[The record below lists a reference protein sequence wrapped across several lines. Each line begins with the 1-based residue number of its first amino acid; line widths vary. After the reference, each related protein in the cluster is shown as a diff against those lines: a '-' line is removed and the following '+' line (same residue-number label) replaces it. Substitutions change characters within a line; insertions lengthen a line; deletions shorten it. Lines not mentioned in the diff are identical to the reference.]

1 MGRRLRAAGSAP
13 ARHDLRRHAGGRAGS
28 EDEVRR
34 RRSRRADRGARSRA
48 RPRHGAARRRGA
60 ALRASHLH
68 RAARAARAALAP
80 GVDVAILGAVSG
92 LRWHDLE
99 CGGYD
104 ADLPLWRELA
114 EQARGDVLD
123 VGCGAGRVALD
134 LARRGHAVT
143 GLDHDAELVD
153 ALRERAGGMPV
164 DTVLA
169 DARQFALGR
178 HFGLALV
185 PMQTVQLLGGPG
197 GRAAFLG
204 CARGHLDNGAL
215 LAVAVADALEGYG
228 PGADALPLPDMGEH
242 DGWLYS
248 SQPVAVRDRGDRVAI
263 ERIRQT
269 VAPDGTLAASGDV
282 IELDR
287 VDAATLEAEGAG
299 AGFAVEPA
307 RHIEATAEHVGS
319 RVVMLRAA

>member
-1 MGRRLRAAGSAP
+1 M
-13 ARHDLRRHAGGRAGS
+13 
-28 EDEVRR
+28 
-34 RRSRRADRGARSRA
+34 
-48 RPRHGAARRRGA
+48 
-60 ALRASHLH
+60 
-68 RAARAARAALAP
+68 
-80 GVDVAILGAVSG
+80 SG

-153 ALRERAGGMPV
+153 ALRERAGGLPV
-164 DTVLA
+164 DAVLA
-169 DARQFALGR
+169 DARAFALGR
-178 HFGLALV
+178 RFGLALA

-204 CARGHLDNGAL
+204 CARDHLDNGAL
-215 LAVAVADALEGYG
+215 LAVAVADALDGYE

-269 VAPDGTLAASGDV
+269 VAPDGTLDASGDV
-282 IELDR
+282 VELDR

-307 RHIEATAEHVGS
+307 RYIEATAEHVGS